1 MSIFKS
7 RKILAATVAG
17 LAVTGGVGAGI
28 AASQDDSR
36 TSSFFD
42 SVAKHLGISSQ
53 ELEDATRAAAID
65 QVDAALEDGRLTGE
79 QAEEL
84 KSRIESGEM
93 PPFLGPGLFFGG
105 PKGDGERERGFGFGF
120 GFGPG
125 LGFHFGEKLDAA
137 AEYLG
142 VTDEELREALQSGKS
157 LAEIAEE
164 KGKSLDGLKEALL
177 AEAQTRLNEA
187 VADEKLTREQA
198 DRILERL
205 REGIDDLVNASGE
218 NRFRFHF
225 RGHGPGFG
233 GPMPAPEQDNGAEPE
248 GTAA

>member
-36 TSSFFD
+36 ASSFFD
-42 SVAKHLGISSQ
+42 AVARHLGISPD

-65 QVDAALEDGRLTGE
+65 QVDAALEEGRITEE

-84 KSRIESGEM
+84 KSRIESGDF
-93 PPFLGPGLFFGG
+93 PPFFGPGPFFGG
-105 PKGDGERERGFGFGF
+105 PRGGEHEFGFEV
-120 GFGPG
+120 GPG
-125 LGFHFGEKLDAA
+125 FGFHFGDKLSAA

-142 VTDEELREALQSGKS
+142 VTEDELREALRNGRS
-157 LAEIAEE
+157 LADVAEAE
-164 KGKSLDGLKEALL
+164 GKPVDGLKEALL
-177 AEAQTRLNEA
+177 ADAGARLDDA

-205 REGIDDLVNASGE
+205 REGIDRLVNASGE
-218 NRFRFHF
+218 NRMRFRF
-225 RGHGPGFG
+225 RGPGPGFG
-233 GPMPAPEQDNGAEPE
+233 GGFGGPPGETPDNGAEP
-248 GTAA
+248 GDAAA

>member
-7 RKILAATVAG
+7 RKVIAATVAG

-28 AASQDDSR
+28 AASQDESR
-36 TSSFFD
+36 ASSFLD
-42 SVAKHLGISSQ
+42 AVAKHLGISAD

-65 QVDAALEDGRLTGE
+65 QVDAALADGKITEE

-84 KSRIESGEM
+84 KSRIESGEA
-93 PPFLGPGLFFGG
+93 PLFLGPGLFFGG
-105 PKGDGERERGFGFGF
+105 PKGDGERGFGF

-142 VTDEELREALQSGKS
+142 VTEEELREALQNGRS
-157 LAEIAEE
+157 LADVAEE
-164 KGKSLDGLKEALL
+164 KGKSVDGLKDALL

-225 RGHGPGFG
+225 RGPGPGM
-233 GPMPAPEQDNGAEPE
+233 GPFQAPEQDDGDIPE
-248 GTAA
+248 DTAA

>member
-36 TSSFFD
+36 ASSFFD

-65 QVDAALEDGRLTGE
+65 QVDAAVADGRLTEE

-93 PPFLGPGLFFGG
+93 PPFFGPGMFFGG
-105 PKGDGERERGFGFGF
+105 PKGDGERGFGF

-137 AEYLG
+137 AEFLG
-142 VTDEELREALQSGKS
+142 ITEEELREALRSGKS
-157 LAEIAEE
+157 LAELAEE
-164 KGKSLDGLKEALL
+164 NGKSVDELKKALL
-177 AEAQTRLNEA
+177 AEAETRLDEA

-205 REGIDDLVNASGE
+205 REGIDDLVNASGD

-225 RGHGPGFG
+225 RGPGPGFG
-233 GPMPAPEQDNGAEPE
+233 GPEQAPEQDNGAAPE
-248 GTAA
+248 DTAA

>member
-36 TSSFFD
+36 ASSFFD
-42 SVAKHLGISSQ
+42 AVAKHLGVSSQ

-65 QVDAALEDGRLTGE
+65 QVDAALADGKITEE

-84 KSRIESGEM
+84 KSRIESGEL
-93 PPFLGPGLFFGG
+93 PPLLGPGLFFGG
-105 PKGDGERERGFGFGF
+105 PKGDGERGFGFGF

-142 VTDEELREALQSGKS
+142 VTDDELREALQNGKS

-164 KGKSLDGLKEALL
+164 KGKSVDGLKDALL
-177 AEAQTRLNEA
+177 AEAQTRLDEA

-218 NRFRFHF
+218 NRLRFHF
-225 RGHGPGFG
+225 RGPG
-233 GPMPAPEQDNGAEPE
+233 PAPDAPAPDEENGAQPE
-248 GTAA
+248 DNTAA

>member
-65 QVDAALEDGRLTGE
+65 QVDAALEDGRLTEE

-93 PPFLGPGLFFGG
+93 PFLGPGLFLGG
-105 PKGDGERERGFGFGF
+105 PKGDGERERGFGF

-164 KGKSLDGLKEALL
+164 NGKSVDDLKDSLLTEA
-177 AEAQTRLNEA
+177 ETRLNEA

>member
-1 MSIFKS
+1 MTIFKS

-65 QVDAALEDGRLTGE
+65 QVDAALEDGRITEE

-84 KSRIESGEM
+84 KSRIESGDM

-105 PKGDGERERGFGFGF
+105 PKGDGERGL

-142 VTDEELREALQSGKS
+142 ITDEELREALQSGKS

-164 KGKSLDGLKEALL
+164 QGKSLDGLKDALV
-177 AEAQTRLNEA
+177 AEAQTRLDEA
-187 VADEKLTREQA
+187 VADEKLTREHA

>member
-53 ELEDATRAAAID
+53 ELEDATRAAAVD
-65 QVDAALEDGRLTGE
+65 QVDAALEDGRLTEE

-84 KSRIESGEM
+84 KSRIESGDM
-93 PPFLGPGLFFGG
+93 PFLGRGLFFGG
-105 PKGDGERERGFGFGF
+105 PKGDGERGFGFGH
-120 GFGPG
+120 GPG

-137 AEYLG
+137 ADYLG
-142 VTDEELREALQSGKS
+142 VTGEELREALQSGKS
-157 LAEIAEE
+157 LAELAEE
-164 KGKSLDGLKEALL
+164 KGKSVDGLKDALL

-187 VADEKLTREQA
+187 VADEDLTREQA
-198 DRILERL
+198 DRVLERL

-225 RGHGPGFG
+225 RGQGPGL
-233 GPMPAPEQDNGAEPE
+233 MPAPEQDDGAEPE
-248 GTAA
+248 GAAA

>member
-17 LAVTGGVGAGI
+17 LAVTGCVGAGI

-36 TSSFFD
+36 ASSFFD
-42 SVAKHLGISSQ
+42 SVAKHLGISSD

-65 QVDAALEDGRLTGE
+65 QVDAALEDGRITEE

-84 KSRIESGEM
+84 KSRIESGDF
-93 PPFLGPGLFFGG
+93 PPFFLPGLFFDGG
-105 PKGDGERERGFGFGF
+105 AKGEEHEFGFGL

-125 LGFHFGEKLDAA
+125 FEFHFGDKLDAA

-142 VTDEELREALQSGKS
+142 VTDEELREALRSGKS

-164 KGKSLDGLKEALL
+164 KGKSVEGLKDALL
-177 AEAQTRLNEA
+177 ADAEARLDEA
-187 VADEKLTREQA
+187 VEQEKLTREQA

-205 REGIDDLVNASGE
+205 REGIDHLVEVDGE
-218 NRFRFHF
+218 NRFRFDF
-225 RGHGPGFG
+225 RGPGGPGFD
-233 GPMPAPEQDNGAEPE
+233 GPPLPLPDLEDDGEQDET
-248 GTAA
+248 TA

>member
-7 RKILAATVAG
+7 RRILAATVAG

-42 SVAKHLGISSQ
+42 AVARHLGISSQ

-65 QVDAALEDGRLTGE
+65 QVDAALEEGRITEE

-84 KSRIESGEM
+84 KSRIESGDV

-105 PKGDGERERGFGFGF
+105 PRGDGEHEFGFGF
-120 GFGPG
+120 
-125 LGFHFGEKLDAA
+125 GFHFGEKLDAA

-142 VTDEELREALQSGKS
+142 VTEEELRSALREGKS

-164 KGKSLDGLKEALL
+164 QGKSVDGLKDALL
-177 AEAQTRLNEA
+177 AAAETRLNEA
-187 VADEKLTREQA
+187 VADEELTREQA

-205 REGIDDLVNASGE
+205 RERIDDLVNASGD

-225 RGHGPGFG
+225 RGNGPGFG
-233 GPMPAPEQDNGAEPE
+233 GPFPAPEQENGAEPE
-248 GTAA
+248 DTAA

>member
-42 SVAKHLGISSQ
+42 AVARHLGISSQ

-65 QVDAALEDGRLTGE
+65 QVDAALEEGRITEE

-105 PKGDGERERGFGFGF
+105 PKGDGERGFGF

-137 AEYLG
+137 AAYLG
-142 VTDEELREALQSGKS
+142 VTEEELREALQGGKS
-157 LAEIAEE
+157 LADIAGE
-164 KGKSLDGLKEALL
+164 KGKSVDGLKDALV
-177 AEAQTRLNEA
+177 AEAQARLDEA

-225 RGHGPGFG
+225 RGPGPGM
-233 GPMPAPEQDNGAEPE
+233 GPFQAPEQQQENGDVPE
-248 GTAA
+248 DTAA

>member
-36 TSSFFD
+36 ASSFFD
-42 SVAKHLGISSQ
+42 AVAKHLGISTQ

-65 QVDAALEDGRLTGE
+65 QVEAALKDGRITEE
-79 QAEEL
+79 QAEDMR
-84 KSRIESGEM
+84 SRIESGEM

-105 PKGDGERERGFGFGF
+105 PKGDGERGFGF

-142 VTDEELREALQSGKS
+142 VTEEELREALRSGQS

-164 KGKSLDGLKEALL
+164 RGKSVDGLKDALI
-177 AEAQTRLNEA
+177 AEARTRLDEA

-198 DRILERL
+198 DRMLERL
-205 REGIDDLVNASGE
+205 REGIDDLVNASGD

-225 RGHGPGFG
+225 RGPGPGM
-233 GPMPAPEQDNGAEPE
+233 GPFQAPEQDDGGVPE
-248 GTAA
+248 DTAA

>member
-17 LAVTGGVGAGI
+17 LAVTGGIGAGI

-42 SVAKHLGISSQ
+42 AVAKHLGISSE

-65 QVDAALEDGRLTGE
+65 QVDAALEDGRITEE

-84 KSRIESGEM
+84 KSRIESGDF
-93 PPFLGPGLFFGG
+93 PPFFVPGLFFGG
-105 PKGDGERERGFGFGF
+105 PKGGEDEFDFGFGV
-120 GFGPG
+120 GPD
-125 LGFHFGEKLDAA
+125 LDLHFGDKLGAA

-142 VTDEELREALQSGKS
+142 ITDEELREELESGKS
-157 LAEIAEE
+157 LADLAEE
-164 KGKSLDGLKEALL
+164 KGKSVDGLKDALL
-177 AEAQTRLNEA
+177 ADAEARLNEA
-187 VADEKLTREQA
+187 VEEDKLTREQA

-205 REGIDDLVNASGE
+205 REGIDDLVQADGD

-225 RGHGPGFG
+225 RGPGGPGFD
-233 GPMPAPEQDNGAEPE
+233 GPPLPLPEQEDDAVPRDT
-248 GTAA
+248 TA

>member
-42 SVAKHLGISSQ
+42 AVAKHLGISSQ
-53 ELEDATRAAAID
+53 ELEDATRAAAVD
-65 QVDAALEDGRLTGE
+65 QVDAALENGRITEE

-93 PPFLGPGLFFGG
+93 PPFLGPGMFFGG
-105 PKGDGERERGFGFGF
+105 PRGDGERGFGF

-142 VTDEELREALQSGKS
+142 VTDEELREALRGGKS

-164 KGKSLDGLKEALL
+164 KGKSVDGLKDALL
-177 AEAQTRLNEA
+177 AQAQTRLDEA

-205 REGIDDLVNASGE
+205 REGIDHLVEVEGE
-218 NRFRFHF
+218 NRFRFDF
-225 RGHGPGFG
+225 RGPGGPGFD
-233 GPMPAPEQDNGAEPE
+233 GPPLPLPDLEDDGEQDET
-248 GTAA
+248 TA

>member
-7 RKILAATVAG
+7 RRILAATVAG

-42 SVAKHLGISSQ
+42 AVARHLGISSQ

-65 QVDAALEDGRLTGE
+65 QVDAALEEGRITEE

-84 KSRIESGEM
+84 KSRIESGDV

-105 PKGDGERERGFGFGF
+105 PRGDGEHEFGFGF
-120 GFGPG
+120 
-125 LGFHFGEKLDAA
+125 GFHFGEKLDAA

-142 VTDEELREALQSGKS
+142 VTEEELRSALREGKS

-164 KGKSLDGLKEALL
+164 QGKSVDGLEDALL
-177 AEAQTRLNEA
+177 AAAETRLNEA
-187 VADEKLTREQA
+187 VADEELTREQA

-205 REGIDDLVNASGE
+205 RERIDDLVNASGD

-225 RGHGPGFG
+225 RGYGPGFG
-233 GPMPAPEQDNGAEPE
+233 GPFPAPEQENGAEPE
-248 GTAA
+248 DTAA

>member
-36 TSSFFD
+36 TSSFLD

-65 QVDAALEDGRLTGE
+65 QVDAARRRRPPHRGAGRG
-79 QAEEL
+79 AEVAHRVGRRPAVPRPRAL
-84 KSRIESGEM
+84 
-93 PPFLGPGLFFGG
+93 FGG
-105 PKGDGERERGFGFGF
+105 PKGDGERGFGF

-164 KGKSLDGLKEALL
+164 KGKSVDGLKDTLL

-233 GPMPAPEQDNGAEPE
+233 GPLPAPEQDNGAEPE

>member
-65 QVDAALEDGRLTGE
+65 QVDAALEDGRLTEE

-105 PKGDGERERGFGFGF
+105 PKGDGERERGFGF

-157 LAEIAEE
+157 LAEIAAE
-164 KGKSLDGLKEALL
+164 KGKSVDGLKDALL
-177 AEAQTRLNEA
+177 AEAQTRLDEA

-233 GPMPAPEQDNGAEPE
+233 GPLPAPEQDNGAEPE

>member
-17 LAVTGGVGAGI
+17 LAVTGGLGAGI

-42 SVAKHLGISSQ
+42 AVAKHLGISSQ

-65 QVDAALEDGRLTGE
+65 QVDAALEDGRITEE

-105 PKGDGERERGFGFGF
+105 PKGDGERGFGFGV
-120 GFGPG
+120 GPG
-125 LGFHFGEKLDAA
+125 LGFHFGEKLDPA

-142 VTDEELREALQSGKS
+142 VTEEELRDALRSGKS

-164 KGKSLDGLKEALL
+164 KGKSVDGLKDALL

-187 VADEKLTREQA
+187 VAEENLTREQA
-198 DRILERL
+198 DRMLERL
-205 REGIDDLVNASGE
+205 REGIDDLVNASFD

-225 RGHGPGFG
+225 RGHGPDFG
-233 GPMPAPEQDNGAEPE
+233 GPEQAPEQDNGAAPQD
-248 GTAA
+248 TAA

>member
-28 AASQDDSR
+28 AASQDDAR
-36 TSSFFD
+36 ASSFFD

-65 QVDAALEDGRLTGE
+65 QVDAALEDGRITE
-79 QAEEL
+79 ERAEEL

-93 PPFLGPGLFFGG
+93 PPFFGPGLFFERPGRGG
-105 PKGDGERERGFGFGF
+105 EHGFGF

-125 LGFHFGEKLDAA
+125 LGFHFGGKLDAA

-142 VTDEELREALQSGKS
+142 VTEDELRDALGSGKS

-164 KGKSLDGLKEALL
+164 KGKSVDGLKDALL
-177 AEAQTRLNEA
+177 AEAQTRLDEA
-187 VADEKLTREQA
+187 VADERLTREQA

-225 RGHGPGFG
+225 RGPGQGSDGPFR
-233 GPMPAPEQDNGAEPE
+233 APEQDNGTEP
-248 GTAA
+248 GNTAA